1 MGIHRYDLDDR
12 KWEKIKP
19 LLPGKQGD
27 VGRSAHDNR
36 LFVNAVLFIAN
47 SGVPWR
53 DLPER
58 YGKWNS
64 VYQRFNRLSKR
75 GIWQAIFDKL
85 RENDE
90 PDWDWVMLDSTSVR
104 VHQHGTGQKKQ
115 ATANRRRML
124 ASDEVV
130 GG

>member
-12 KWEKIKP
+12 KWEKIRP
-19 LLPGKQGD
+19 LLPGKPGD
-27 VGRSAHDNR
+27 VGRSAQDNR
-36 LFVNAVLFIAN
+36 LFVNAVLFIAR

-53 DLPER
+53 DLPEQ

-90 PDWDWVMLDSTSVR
+90 PDWDWVMLDSTIVR
-104 VHQHGTGQKKQ
+104 VHQHGAGQKKQ
-115 ATANRRRML
+115 VTANHRRML
-124 ASDEVV
+124 ASDEV
-130 GG
+130 GGD